1 VTNEWKEEPMKKLIA
16 VLALCALAATA
27 SAEEFSG
34 EVESLGTIVKPL
46 CVMPNIP
53 KVKWAA
59 DFFVLRLKGFGI
71 DVPHCKNDQGLGE
84 PLLDPNM
91 EKDPGSILWVNV
103 SMLPSKAGGVAGCL
117 DLSLTTSV
125 NIIQTN
131 QWEFAGVWR
140 TGTHVFTAGSD
151 YKPYVKEILS
161 DYAEAFAKAY
171 HEAK

>member
-1 VTNEWKEEPMKKLIA
+1 MKKLIA

-71 DVPHCKNDQGLGE
+71 DVPHCKN
-84 PLLDPNM
+84 
-91 EKDPGSILWVNV
+91 EKDPDSILWVNV

-131 QWEFAGVWR
+131 QWAFAGVWR

-161 DYAEAFAKAY
+161 DHAEAFAKAY